1 MKNVNV
7 DSMNKEEVLSMMRFV
22 KDFINTRTA
31 AGILTEAESKEAYE
45 LYSRL
50 ENRLSEIN
58 HPEKQEEQSVKKVS
72 YKEYDKALREAQKN
86 VGDQVDL
93 YEMGVSFE
101 RPISIGVN
109 WSAIGTVTP
118 DEAMKFAENIAK
130 AAKLAQEFPYNGYM
144 IEY

>member
-101 RPISIGVN
+101 RPVCIGVN

-118 DEAMKFAENIAK
+118 DEALAFAKDIAK

>member
-7 DSMNKEEVLSMMRFV
+7 DSMNKEEALSMMEFV
-22 KDFINTRTA
+22 RDFVNARTA

-50 ENRLSEIN
+50 EDRLYEIR
-58 HPEKQEEQSVKKVS
+58 HPEKSVKKVP
-72 YKEYDKALREAQKN
+72 YQEYNKALCEVQKS
-86 VGDQVDL
+86 VGDRVDI
-93 YEMGVSFE
+93 YDMGGSFGMPVSL
-101 RPISIGVN
+101 GVN
-109 WSAIGTVTP
+109 WSAIGTVTS
-118 DEAMKFAENIAK
+118 DEALTFEDVAK

>member
-7 DSMNKEEVLSMMRFV
+7 DSMNKEEALSMMEFV
-22 KDFINTRTA
+22 RDFVNTRTA

-50 ENRLSEIN
+50 EDRLSEIN

-101 RPISIGVN
+101 RPVCIGVN

-118 DEAMKFAENIAK
+118 DEALAFAEDIAK